1 MDSKCLR
8 IQLIS
13 LKKELETAITKS
25 RQLEKSLYE
34 RTKFDSIGDN
44 TLLEDELAQLKK
56 LSARNL
62 SPKVTQSI
70 LNLINK
76 KHKSLYVH
84 LYFPSYEKFEV
95 KSISSEDEKS
105 VAYKLMRRAECSVT
119 GIKFIFLIRTFMS
132 GTKFISTK
140 LEIIAKC
147 EKSKS
152 VVISG
157 KLSKITLSSGTENG
171 ALLRKLERFFI
182 KNYIKSMIKIISR
195 KHHIVSAS
203 KPGEPGYQVWSETF
217 FDFFAV
223 SLGSNLLLSLDVNCK
238 DSSQSDNVSSK

>member
-1 MDSKCLR
+1 
-8 IQLIS
+8 
-13 LKKELETAITKS
+13 
-25 RQLEKSLYE
+25 
-34 RTKFDSIGDN
+34 
-44 TLLEDELAQLKK
+44 
-56 LSARNL
+56 
-62 SPKVTQSI
+62 
-70 LNLINK
+70 
-76 KHKSLYVH
+76 
-84 LYFPSYEKFEV
+84 
-95 KSISSEDEKS
+95 
-105 VAYKLMRRAECSVT
+105 
-119 GIKFIFLIRTFMS
+119 MS

-171 ALLRKLERFFI
+171 ALLRKLE
-182 KNYIKSMIKIISR
+182 R

-238 DSSQSDNVSSK
+238 DSSQSDN